1 MFSFRYL
8 SSAMSYLLT
17 CLQRKDK
24 DRQLALITIGY
35 LAVCVEGDI
44 AKYLP
49 KIIEFIRA
57 TLPHNK
63 VNVLTN
69 NFCFKKKV

>member
-1 MFSFRYL
+1 
-8 SSAMSYLLT
+8 MSYLLT

-24 DRQLALITIGY
+24 DRQCALITIGY

-49 KIIEFIRA
+49 KILDFVRT
-57 TLPHNK
+57 TLPQNK
-63 VNVLTN
+63 VKTSRVRVKGFHSHLT
-69 NFCFKKKV
+69 FAH